1 MLRKI
6 SSFHFSGIQNNART
20 VDIGLLILRFM
31 TGLALA
37 TVFEKFLPR
46 EGIWG
51 PQQWFIDD
59 VAAMGFPLPLLFA
72 WAAVLSEFF
81 GGILLMIGLA
91 SRSAALLNV
100 VVTFTAAFVYHDG
113 AVAQSALTA
122 TVFLTMTA
130 TILVAGPG
138 KISIDGLLS
147 ARNQRTI

>member
-81 GGILLMIGLA
+81 GGIMLMIGLA

>member
-1 MLRKI
+1 MLKKI
-6 SSFHFSGIQNNART
+6 AAFHFSGIQNNART

-59 VAAMGFPLPLLFA
+59 VAAMGFPLPVLFA

-81 GGILLMIGLA
+81 GGTLLMIGFA

-122 TVFLTMTA
+122 TVFLTMTSS
-130 TILVAGPG
+130 ILVAGPG
-138 KISIDGLLS
+138 KFSIDGLLA
-147 ARNQRTI
+147 ARSQHVL